1 VVVALSGE
9 GQTKCA
15 RRQRRCSEIVRSSQ
29 NTRNIFGTARNRRRP
44 TRECIVAKYLQK
56 VSPEPFE
63 GVPRDRC
70 AIIWTTWRMCERYP
84 GVLRKEAERTCFVSG
99 PRARL
104 IDVWR
109 KKGRFW
115 KLEYSS
121 LLSSRVMKSGSGRV
135 KSGFAWGAEAIGG
148 SALISNHSWLYENEP
163 TQPLAIGYNFA
174 QDVKLQWSVCVG
186 FL

>member
-1 VVVALSGE
+1 VARAKQSV
-9 GQTKCA
+9 A
-15 RRQRRCSEIVRSSQ
+15 RRQRRYSEIVRSSQ
-29 NTRNIFGTARNRRRP
+29 NTRNIFGTAQNRRRP

-84 GVLRKEAERTCFVSG
+84 GVLRKEAERTCFVSSS
-99 PRARL
+99 RARL

-109 KKGRFW
+109 KKGRSW

-121 LLSSRVMKSGSGRV
+121 LLSRSQGQGQVRICLG
-135 KSGFAWGAEAIGG
+135 GAEAIGG
-148 SALISNHSWLYENEP
+148 SALISNLTLGCMRTTQHSPWL
-163 TQPLAIGYNFA
+163 LAIT
-174 QDVKLQWSVCVG
+174 SRRT
-186 FL
+186 

>member
-1 VVVALSGE
+1 VARAKQSV
-9 GQTKCA
+9 A

-29 NTRNIFGTARNRRRP
+29 NTRNIFRTARNRRRP
-44 TRECIVAKYLQK
+44 TQECIVAKYLQK

-84 GVLRKEAERTCFVSG
+84 GVLRKEAERTCFVSSSQ
-99 PRARL
+99 ARL

-109 KKGRFW
+109 KKGRSW

-121 LLSSRVMKSGSGRV
+121 LLSSRVTIDEVRVRV
-135 KSGFAWGAEAIGG
+135 KSAFAWGRGSDRRIG
-148 SALISNHSWLYENEP
+148 SDFESL
-163 TQPLAIGYNFA
+163 LA
-174 QDVKLQWSVCVG
+174 V
-186 FL
+186 